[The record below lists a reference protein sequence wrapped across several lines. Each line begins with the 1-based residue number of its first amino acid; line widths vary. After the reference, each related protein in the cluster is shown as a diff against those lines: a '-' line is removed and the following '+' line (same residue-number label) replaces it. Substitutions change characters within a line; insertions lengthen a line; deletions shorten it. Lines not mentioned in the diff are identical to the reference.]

1 MKADYKIIIADDH
14 QLICSAI
21 EQIITD
27 NFLNTKIVKVHDG
40 KQVLEKLNSFQANLI
55 ILDINMPKLNGLETA
70 EIILSRYPN
79 MKILVVS
86 QNENNSLI
94 KKLKDIGVK
103 GYLPKTFEQE
113 LLIEAI
119 YSIQNDE
126 LFFPLS
132 EIKNDILKDKYNLTV
147 REIEVIYLIIK
158 GMNTKEIATSL
169 DISAYTVDTHRKNIS
184 RKTGAKT
191 PVNLILLLD
200 EMGVSSTDF

>member
-1 MKADYKIIIADDH
+1 MAINKIIIADDH
-14 QLICSAI
+14 RLICTAV
-21 EQIITD
+21 EQIIND
-27 NFLNTKIVKVHDG
+27 NFINTEIVKVYDG
-40 KQVLEKLNSFQANLI
+40 KQVIEKLNSFQANLI
-55 ILDINMPKLNGLETA
+55 ILDINMPNLNGLETA

-86 QNENNSLI
+86 QNENSSLV
-94 KKLKDIGVK
+94 KKLKVMGAK
-103 GYLPKTFEQE
+103 GFLPKTFDQE

-119 YSIQNDE
+119 QSILNDQ
-126 LFFPLS
+126 LFFPLD

-191 PVNLILLLD
+191 PINLILLLD

>member
-1 MKADYKIIIADDH
+1 MDAIYKIIIADDH

-27 NFLNTKIVKVHDG
+27 NFLSTEIVKVNDG

-55 ILDINMPKLNGLETA
+55 ILDINMPNLNGLETA
-70 EIILSRYPN
+70 DIILSRYPN

-86 QNENNSLI
+86 QNENYSLI
-94 KKLKDIGVK
+94 KKLKDLGVK

-119 YSIQNDE
+119 YSILHE
-126 LFFPLS
+126 KLFFPLN
-132 EIKNDILKDKYNLTV
+132 ETKNETLKDIYNLTA
-147 REIEVIYLIIK
+147 REIEVIFLIVK
-158 GMNTKEIATSL
+158 GMNTKEIAASL

-200 EMGVSSTDF
+200 EMGLSSTDF